1 MASDFGFIE
10 YLCDQLQGAGTITYR
25 KMFGEYALYCEG
37 KVVGLVV
44 GNSLFVKPAQATQ
57 ALYGDGPRGA
67 PITGA
72 KARYAVQE
80 RVDDRHWL
88 CALVRAT
95 EAALPLPGPKKA
107 RKRSS
112 SQQKP

>member
-1 MASDFGFIE
+1 MASDFGYIE
-10 YLCDQLQGAGTITYR
+10 YLCDQLQSAGTITYR

-44 GNSLFVKPAQATQ
+44 ANSLFVKPLAATE

-67 PITGA
+67 PFQGA
-72 KARYAVQE
+72 KAWYAVQE

-95 EAALPLPGPKKA
+95 EVALPLPSPKKA
-107 RKRSS
+107 RKRSNIHF
-112 SQQKP
+112 KP

>member
-37 KVVGLVV
+37 KVVG
-44 GNSLFVKPAQATQ
+44 NSLFVKPAQATE

-67 PITGA
+67 PFAGA
-72 KARYAVQE
+72 KAWYAVQE
-80 RVDDRHWL
+80 RVDDRQWL

-95 EAALPLPGPKKA
+95 EAAMPLPGPKKA
-107 RKRSS
+107 RKPSLS
-112 SQQKP
+112 KPKL

>member
-67 PITGA
+67 
-72 KARYAVQE
+72 
-80 RVDDRHWL
+80 
-88 CALVRAT
+88 LVRAT

-107 RKRSS
+107 RKRRLSKS
-112 SQQKP
+112 KF

>member
-1 MASDFGFIE
+1 
-10 YLCDQLQGAGTITYR
+10 
-25 KMFGEYALYCEG
+25 MFGEYALYCEG

-44 GNSLFVKPAQATQ
+44 ANSLFVKPLAATE

-67 PITGA
+67 PFQGA
-72 KARYAVQE
+72 KAWYAVQE

-95 EAALPLPGPKKA
+95 EVALPLPSPKKA
-107 RKRSS
+107 RKRSNIHF
-112 SQQKP
+112 KP